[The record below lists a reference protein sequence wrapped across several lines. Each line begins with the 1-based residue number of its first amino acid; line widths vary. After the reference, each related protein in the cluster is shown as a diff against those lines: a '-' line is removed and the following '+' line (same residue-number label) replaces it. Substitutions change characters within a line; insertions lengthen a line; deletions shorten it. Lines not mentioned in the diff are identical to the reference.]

1 MYVNLISRNSTRKY
15 KVFSAGDIYYFNGAF
30 KVEGNPLGIDLL
42 KFFLDTA
49 IEGGSY
55 SSAVTQQFE
64 RTRQFYYPD
73 ATKQETYSLYQNGT
87 TPPSM
92 RKIDLDGN
100 VYDTIVDTVLPSSGD
115 ASYIIWE

>member
-1 MYVNLISRNSTRKY
+1 ME
-15 KVFSAGDIYYFNGAF
+15 D
-30 KVEGNPLGIDLL
+30 NPLGIDLL

-49 IEGGSY
+49 IEERNY
-55 SSAVTQQFE
+55 SRTVLQQFE

-73 ATKQETYSLYQNGT
+73 VTEQEAYSLRQHGT

-92 RKIDLDGN
+92 RKIDIEKNDP
-100 VYDTIVDTVLPSSGD
+100 YDTIIDTVLPSSGD